1 MQILCAYSS
10 IQFSCEHVP
19 GFLSSREASHP
30 IFQIP
35 QKRLLSYLGKWGN
48 NGLTPTDSYLLFLS
62 LLKSSELVDFR
73 VPAVLTERTHS
84 IVAQNMES
92 LAKTVIKLNTV
103 TNPAVI
109 FPRYVITPETKTLDN
124 VSFWISNW
132 EDSYKEFQSG
142 YRSAH
147 DSGKLIQRENA
158 LSRLIK
164 NPHRSVSSYAGQIAD
179 WAAVA
184 GSFPTFSLTNPL
196 TGTVMECAT
205 YWKFLIHKCAHEEQ
219 IFSIRRRDL
228 EELLEHCEENIPIGT
243 IHSNALFKILRH
255 ALEKQKNF
263 LGLGDMDISS
273 STYQILDNPDDVESA
288 NLSAMIQSAPME
300 VPRPEQYPTKLAYL
314 RAKLRYDLARKQS
327 GPNGGV

>member
-1 MQILCAYSS
+1 
-10 IQFSCEHVP
+10 
-19 GFLSSREASHP
+19 
-30 IFQIP
+30 
-35 QKRLLSYLGKWGN
+35 
-48 NGLTPTDSYLLFLS
+48 
-62 LLKSSELVDFR
+62 
-73 VPAVLTERTHS
+73 
-84 IVAQNMES
+84 MES

-109 FPRYVITPETKTLDN
+109 FPRYVITSETKTLDN

-147 DSGKLIQRENA
+147 DSSKLITRENA

-179 WAAVA
+179 WASVA